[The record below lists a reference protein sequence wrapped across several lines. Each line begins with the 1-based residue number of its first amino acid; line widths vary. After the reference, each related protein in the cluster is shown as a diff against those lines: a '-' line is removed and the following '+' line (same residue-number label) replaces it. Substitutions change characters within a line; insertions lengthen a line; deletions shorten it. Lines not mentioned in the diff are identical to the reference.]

1 MRFSSTIV
9 LAAVVAL
16 ASSISAM
23 PIDDGA
29 EHCTGLCAH
38 DWQCNTCM
46 AGLSFLLWLSCESYF
61 CFHNSAVWPLA
72 LTGELLQH

>member
-16 ASSISAM
+16 ASSISAT

-38 DWQCNTCM
+38 DSQCDTCGLHGSPFLSAM
-46 AGLSFLLWLSCESYF
+46 AIM
-61 CFHNSAVWPLA
+61 
-72 LTGELLQH
+72 